1 VRDQRSA
8 EACRQ
13 QGRPSSNGE
22 IGRHFCDED
31 APEIEPRGDLAME
44 SIIDQPPGSL
54 AAFLDLAGL
63 YAVAS
68 TEIVVVSTIF
78 GRPAG
83 PRPLIALL
91 TAKWTARL
99 TASGSPVDY
108 FAVHGVE
115 EVAALGRLGD
125 LATRAS
131 RLLALRR
138 LERD

>member
-108 FAVHGVE
+108 LRFTASKRSPLSGGLVTLRPE
-115 EVAALGRLGD
+115 RL
-125 LATRAS
+125 AFS
-131 RLLALRR
+131 RFNV
-138 LERD
+138 